1 MPRSPVISR
10 AIAAWVVKD
19 VTTRTGAGGSGVT
32 PAVKASSSGKS
43 RSMSVDL
50 VFVGSDGPDRL
61 EGELVR
67 AARRGDLLP
76 AVLCAQHHPFA
87 LPQGERRDEL
97 PRDHAARGGLNVVVA
112 QAGDPALAELVSA
125 ARVSAQSRR
134 AGARVFLLQGEQL
147 GAQRPLAVQCLRWR
161 PPGKAKLEPADLG
174 PQARVGVRPVACRAA
189 KLRVGGSGQLPE
201 VEQMDEVRR
210 AAGVTEELRIAG
222 AAGDL
227 RHHLVRA
234 EPAERAI

>member
-19 VTTRTGAGGSGVT
+19 VTTGTGAGGSGVP
-32 PAVKASSSGKS
+32 PAVKASSNGKS

-61 EGELVR
+61 EGELVC

-97 PRDHAARGGLNVVVA
+97 TRDHPAPGGFNVVVA
-112 QAGDPALAELVSA
+112 QTGDPALAELISA
-125 ARVSAQSRR
+125 ACISTQPRR
-134 AGARVFLLQGEQL
+134 AGARVFLLQGEKL
-147 GAQRPLAVQCLRWR
+147 GSQRPFAVQRLRWR
-161 PPGKAKLEPADLG
+161 P
-174 PQARVGVRPVACRAA
+174 Q
-189 KLRVGGSGQLPE
+189 
-201 VEQMDEVRR
+201 VRR
-210 AAGVTEELRIAG
+210 NSSPPT
-222 AAGDL
+222 
-227 RHHLVRA
+227 LVRRVESGSVPYNA
-234 EPAERAI
+234 VPPSCA